1 MPTFDLN
8 SDKNQSDELFNTSLS
23 DVSKEEEDFESVED
37 YSDIFYFVYSYK
49 TIGEKEGLI
58 EQENTDYEI
67 RQNNSTKIGKEK
79 AKIIAPKS
87 NKKAKKLKKQ
97 KKCKEKG
104 EIRNFVRNL
113 KNTENKI
120 IRYYGYKQRITL
132 GKYEDYL
139 ENKPLEEIKRKT
151 LKETFV
157 EFSPKNAEIISYVK
171 KLERKKGKTLFR
183 ELNKLTFEEM
193 YDYYIQ
199 DCKCVIS
206 GIHLYNLTRIF
217 KTLKDVLKQKNKK
230 LRKKQLKMNEKRYDD
245 KEREKP
251 MEIE

>member
-79 AKIIAPKS
+79 TKTIVSKS
-87 NKKAKKLKKQ
+87 NKKAKKAKKP
-97 KKCKEKG
+97 KKCKKKG
-104 EIRNFVRNL
+104 EIRDFVRNL

-120 IRYYGYKQRITL
+120 IRHYGYKQRITL

-139 ENKPLEEIKRKT
+139 ENKPLEEINRKT

-193 YDYYIQ
+193 YDFYIQ
-199 DCKCVIS
+199 DCKWVIS
-206 GIHLYNLTRIF
+206 GIHVYNLTRIF

>member
-8 SDKNQSDELFNTSLS
+8 SDKNQSYELFNTSLS

-37 YSDIFYFVYSYK
+37 YSDIFYFVYSCK

-120 IRYYGYKQRITL
+120 IRYYGYKQRI
-132 GKYEDYL
+132 EDYL
-139 ENKPLEEIKRKT
+139 ENKPLEEINRKT